1 MRHANSP
8 IRTIPVR
15 IDLAALRNRL
25 LQVAAI
31 RPAAQDLAVVVDVG
45 AALVER
51 DAVVEL
57 EAMRVRDYSSA
68 LSAMGRC
75 LPEPESASL
84 QPAAG
89 HPSFG
94 CVRGR
99 ELPTRDR
106 REPRLQ
112 CRELGHQDQ
121 PTVT

>member
-1 MRHANSP
+1 M
-8 IRTIPVR
+8 RTIPVHA
-15 IDLAALRNRL
+15 DLAALRSRL

-31 RPAAQDLAVVVDVG
+31 RSAAQDLAVVVDVS

-57 EAMRVRDYSSA
+57 EAMRVRDYSST

-75 LPEPESASL
+75 LPEPEAASL

-89 HPSFG
+89 HPPFG

-99 ELPTRDR
+99 
-106 REPRLQ
+106 
-112 CRELGHQDQ
+112 
-121 PTVT
+121 